1 MDAAIAH
8 CTKGAGIWDWVSN
21 EQGAEPDG
29 YIFYATERRFMVRW
43 ELTGGELVTLSAS
56 RYGKW
61 EDKTVDF
68 VESITGTIIST
79 GWLNRPAIRLP
90 EVRPR

>member
-29 YIFYATERRFMVRW
+29 LYFLRHGETIYGEMGAYRRGAGDALGLEMHLR
-43 ELTGGELVTLSAS
+43 
-56 RYGKW
+56 
-61 EDKTVDF
+61 
-68 VESITGTIIST
+68 GT
-79 GWLNRPAIRLP
+79 
-90 EVRPR
+90 